1 MKQLVQIYCKNNNIY
16 KEFPIGSS
24 LLDIYRGFKLDFK
37 YPVVSAKVN
46 NRIEGLRYRAY
57 NNKDIDFLD
66 ATNSSAM
73 RTYVRSLSFVL
84 YKAITELFPEGK
96 LFVEHPVSKGYF
108 CNIEIGR
115 EVQIDDIA
123 LIKARMQ
130 EIIDQDLP
138 FYRKEVRTT
147 DAIALFEEEGMH
159 DKVKLLKTSGAIY
172 TYYYEL
178 GGTKDYYYGSLLPST
193 GALKV
198 FDLIKYYDGV
208 LLRIPNRDN
217 PFEIAELTKQEKM
230 FSVFKEY
237 LSWQRIMGVR
247 TVGDMNIASKNGHT
261 TDLINVAEALQ
272 EKKIAQIADEI
283 HCRGKKGKP
292 VRAVL
297 ISGPSSSGKTTFSKR
312 LSIQLMTNGLKPVAI
327 SLDNYFVERDETPKD
342 ENGDFDYES
351 LYALDLE
358 LFDQHLQALI
368 RGEKVELPSFNFQT
382 GKKEY
387 KGDTLQ
393 LKENMILILEG
404 IHALNPSLTE
414 HIKRED
420 KYMVYVSALTTIS
433 LDDHNWI
440 PTTDNRLLR
449 RIVRDYNY
457 RGYSA
462 EETISRW
469 KSVRAGEDK
478 WIFPYQENADAMFNS
493 ALIFELA
500 VIRRYAEPILM
511 CVPQSDPAYSE
522 AYRLLKFLNFF
533 YPIQDKQ
540 IPPTSLLREF
550 LGGSSFEY

>member
-37 YPVVSAKVN
+37 YPVVSAKLN

>member
-217 PFEIAELTKQEKM
+217 PFEIADLTKQEKM

>member
-123 LIKARMQ
+123 LIKVRMQ

>member
-1 MKQLVQIYCKNNNIY
+1 
-16 KEFPIGSS
+16 
-24 LLDIYRGFKLDFK
+24 
-37 YPVVSAKVN
+37 
-46 NRIEGLRYRAY
+46 
-57 NNKDIDFLD
+57 
-66 ATNSSAM
+66 
-73 RTYVRSLSFVL
+73 
-84 YKAITELFPEGK
+84 
-96 LFVEHPVSKGYF
+96 
-108 CNIEIGR
+108 
-115 EVQIDDIA
+115 
-123 LIKARMQ
+123 
-130 EIIDQDLP
+130 
-138 FYRKEVRTT
+138 
-147 DAIALFEEEGMH
+147 
-159 DKVKLLKTSGAIY
+159 
-172 TYYYEL
+172 
-178 GGTKDYYYGSLLPST
+178 
-193 GALKV
+193 
-198 FDLIKYYDGV
+198 
-208 LLRIPNRDN
+208 
-217 PFEIAELTKQEKM
+217 
-230 FSVFKEY
+230 
-237 LSWQRIMGVR
+237 MGVR

>member
-178 GGTKDYYYGSLLPST
+178 GATKDYYYGSLLPST